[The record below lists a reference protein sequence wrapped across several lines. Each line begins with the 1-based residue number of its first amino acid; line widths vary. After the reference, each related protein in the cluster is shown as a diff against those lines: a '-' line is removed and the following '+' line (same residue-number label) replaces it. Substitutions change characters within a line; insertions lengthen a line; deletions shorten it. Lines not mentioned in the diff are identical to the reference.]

1 MKLSRRNFGQILGL
15 TGLATIAYPKVI
27 KSVNNP
33 QNLPDKIIDLFSH
46 LPGEK
51 AINILIVKNDL
62 SEEVSLNSTMPLF
75 CGSSFKVYVLTEFL
89 RQMEMGE
96 VSLNDQ
102 ILIDDSIRT
111 LSSPVF
117 SDLSGKTTASVAL
130 EAMMMHSDNT
140 ATDAL
145 LNYVK
150 VENVRQ
156 LIEEIGLENTIIPD
170 NTRIFFSYLLGAEN
184 GEDLGWQEVSEAI
197 DNPISVTR
205 NIINNQQTMLSSP
218 ADFVKFYQSALQG
231 QFFQK
236 SETLTLFKRI
246 LTLPKILDTFIP
258 QGALGYVKGG
268 SISFN
273 PQYALSLAG
282 GVSFSN
288 NHWAY
293 YSFLLN
299 WNDETGKL
307 ETQIG
312 NDFLQAIAE
321 SLQILS

>member
-1 MKLSRRNFGQILGL
+1 MKLSRRNFAQILGI
-15 TGLATIAYPKVI
+15 TGLATMAYPLPT
-27 KSVNNP
+27 KSVNNH
-33 QNLPDKIIDLFSH
+33 QNLPDKIINLFSSF
-46 LPGEK
+46 PGQK
-51 AINILIVKNDL
+51 AINILVVKNNL
-62 SEEVSLNSTMPLF
+62 SEEISLNYTMPLF
-75 CGSSFKVYVLTEFL
+75 CGSSFKVYILTEFL
-89 RQMEMGE
+89 RQMEIGKA
-96 VSLNDQ
+96 SLNDK
-102 ILIDDSIRT
+102 ILIDDNIRT

-117 SDLSGKTTASVAL
+117 SELSGKTTTSVAL

-145 LNYVK
+145 LNYIK
-150 VENVRQ
+150 VEKVRQ
-156 LIEEIGLENTIIPD
+156 LIQEIGLVNTIIPD

-184 GEDLGWQEVSEAI
+184 GTDLGWKGVSEAI
-197 DNPISVTR
+197 ENPINTKR
-205 NIINNQQTMLSSP
+205 NIINNQQTMVSSP

-246 LTLPKILDTFIP
+246 LTLPNILNKFIP
-258 QGALGYVKGG
+258 EGALGYVKGG

-282 GVSFSN
+282 GVSYSN

-307 ETQIG
+307 ETKIG
-312 NDFLQAIAE
+312 NDFIQAIAQ
-321 SLQILS
+321 SLEMLS